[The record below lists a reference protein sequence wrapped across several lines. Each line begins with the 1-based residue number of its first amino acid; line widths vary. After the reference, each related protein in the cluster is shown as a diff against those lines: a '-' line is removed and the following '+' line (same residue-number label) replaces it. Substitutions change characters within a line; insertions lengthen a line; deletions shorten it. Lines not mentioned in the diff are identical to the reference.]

1 MGINR
6 KNNSEFLWF
15 KISKQY
21 IKTSKD
27 IYVCGVYILPNSSKY
42 FILEMFEDLENDIET
57 FYSNGSI
64 LLMGDLNSRTGKY
77 SDSVSQEG
85 NTMITNDQSHLSSGS
100 TQRNSFDNNINNRSK
115 RLLEICRSADLRV
128 LNNRVSGDSL
138 GRATFHGKAGISV
151 VNYAICDQTLF
162 SHILN
167 FIVKE
172 PTYLSDHSPLV
183 APKTTIFNSELHGD
197 VTHQTPVR

>member
-42 FILEMFEDLENDIET
+42 FLLEMFEDLENDIET

-85 NTMITNDQSHLSSGS
+85 NTMITNDQSHLSSGC
-100 TQRNSFDNNINNRSK
+100 TECIISFP
-115 RLLEICRSADLRV
+115 V
-128 LNNRVSGDSL
+128 LPN
-138 GRATFHGKAGISV
+138 
-151 VNYAICDQTLF
+151 
-162 SHILN
+162 
-167 FIVKE
+167 
-172 PTYLSDHSPLV
+172 
-183 APKTTIFNSELHGD
+183 
-197 VTHQTPVR
+197 